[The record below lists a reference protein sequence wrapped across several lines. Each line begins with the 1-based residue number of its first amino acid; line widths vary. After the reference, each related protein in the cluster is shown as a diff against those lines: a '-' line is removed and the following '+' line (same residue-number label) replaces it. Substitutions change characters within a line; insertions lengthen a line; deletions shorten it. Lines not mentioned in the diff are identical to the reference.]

1 MSIKELLEE
10 KIVVMWN
17 YYIRK
22 KENLR
27 GAGMIDSLRTFCL
40 WYILKVA
47 VV

>member
-22 KENLR
+22 K
-27 GAGMIDSLRTFCL
+27 GK
-40 WYILKVA
+40 LKRSRND
-47 VV
+47 

>member
-1 MSIKELLEE
+1 MNIKELLEE

-17 YYIRK
+17 YYITK
-22 KENLR
+22 KNFR
-27 GAGMIDSLRTFCL
+27 GARMIDSLRTFCL